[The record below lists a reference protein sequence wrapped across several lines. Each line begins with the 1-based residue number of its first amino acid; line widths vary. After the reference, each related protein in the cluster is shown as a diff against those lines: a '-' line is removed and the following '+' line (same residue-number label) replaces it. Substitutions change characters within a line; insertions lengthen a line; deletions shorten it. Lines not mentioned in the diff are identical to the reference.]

1 MYISILYTMYMLIY
15 VLCYYVYSFY
25 SLYLSYTPFH
35 ICTPLGTPQK
45 IGQYALIGVLLLTR
59 ARFFL
64 QVHAVAYLISKV
76 NYEFAKAQGLF

>member
-1 MYISILYTMYMLIY
+1 MYIGISYAHAICVSYRILILYTL
-15 VLCYYVYSFY
+15 YY
-25 SLYLSYTPFH
+25 TH
-35 ICTPLGTPQK
+35 ILGTPQK

-64 QVHAVAYLISKV
+64 QVHAVAYLISNV